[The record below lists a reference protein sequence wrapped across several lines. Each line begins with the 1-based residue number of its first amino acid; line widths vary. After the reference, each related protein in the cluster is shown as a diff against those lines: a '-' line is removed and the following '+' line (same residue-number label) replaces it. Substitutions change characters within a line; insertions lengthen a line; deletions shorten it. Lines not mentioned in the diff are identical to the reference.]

1 MMNERSRTGCLAN
14 IILAAV
20 FFSGG
25 CSGGASGPFAELEN
39 QGLAQYRGA
48 ARVMEQSTFGEVTTF
63 TFDPASGP
71 ICLKKGNFITSI
83 RDIGSDDLFLY
94 LTGGGAC
101 WKDFCFALSGSFIGI
116 VPVNITNFEDSNN
129 PVRDMNVVQ
138 IPSCDGS
145 LFSGDSDN
153 DDNGDGVIDRP
164 QHGIRNLTASLDIAK
179 QYFPNPRRVFLAG
192 SSAGGFGTILATPLV
207 RIYYPD
213 VPLYV
218 FSDSGPGIVKTHDP
232 QFLIDLLNDFNIMR
246 FIPKSCKDC
255 IANGH
260 LTRLIGYGLEHDPNL
275 KLGLHSSY
283 EDKVYAK
290 LFLGIGAQEFG
301 EQLVQETSYL
311 SARYPDRFKMFL
323 TEGEKHTTLIGD
335 AVIPA
340 NMVESSS
347 TDSDTG
353 IELAG
358 MYTTVL
364 NGVTI
369 ADWIRM
375 MLADDPGWVNE
386 TAR

>member
-1 MMNERSRTGCLAN
+1 MKKSQGAFFFSAA
-14 IILAAV
+14 ILAAV
-20 FFSGG
+20 FLFGG

-39 QGLAQYRGA
+39 QGLAQYRGVA
-48 ARVMEQSTFGEVTTF
+48 KVMEKSTFENVTTF
-63 TFDPASGP
+63 TFDPDSGP
-71 ICLKKGNFITSI
+71 ICLLKTSFITSI

-116 VPVNITNFEDSNN
+116 VPVNITNFDDPTN
-129 PVRDMNVVQ
+129 PVLNMNVVQ

-145 LFSGDSDN
+145 LFAGDADH
-153 DDNGDGVIDRP
+153 DDNGDGVIDRT
-164 QHGIRNLTASLDIAK
+164 QHGIRNLTAALDIAK

-192 SSAGGFGTILATPLV
+192 SSAGGFGTIMATPLV

-218 FSDSGPGIVKTHDP
+218 FNDSGPGIVKTHDP
-232 QFLIDLLNDFNIMR
+232 QFLTDLLNDFNVMR

-275 KLGLHSSY
+275 KLGMFSSY
-283 EDKVYAK
+283 GDKVYAQF
-290 LFLGIGAQEFG
+290 FLKIGAQEFG
-301 EQLVQETSYL
+301 EQLAQETAYL
-311 SARYPDRFKMFL
+311 NSKYPDRFKMFL
-323 TEGEKHTTLIGD
+323 TEGEKHTSLIGEATVPLED
-335 AVIPA
+335 SANPSDPA
-340 NMVESSS
+340 SQIQL
-347 TDSDTG
+347 G
-353 IELAG
+353 G
-358 MYTTVL
+358 MYTTEQ

-375 MLADDPGWVNE
+375 MLADDPGWVVK

>member
-1 MMNERSRTGCLAN
+1 MPARRSLY
-14 IILAAV
+14 
-20 FFSGG
+20 
-25 CSGGASGPFAELEN
+25 P
-39 QGLAQYRGA
+39 GLAQYRGVA
-48 ARVMEQSTFGEVTTF
+48 KVMEKSTFENVTTF

-71 ICLKKGNFITSI
+71 ICLLKTSFITSI

-116 VPVNITNFEDSNN
+116 VPVNITNFDDPTN
-129 PVRDMNVVQ
+129 PVLNMNVVQ

-145 LFSGDSDN
+145 LFAGDADH
-153 DDNGDGVIDRP
+153 DDNGDGVIDRT
-164 QHGIRNLTASLDIAK
+164 QHGIRNLTAALDIAK

-192 SSAGGFGTILATPLV
+192 SSAGGFGTIMATPLV

-218 FSDSGPGIVKTHDP
+218 FNDSGPGIVKTHDP
-232 QFLIDLLNDFNIMR
+232 QFLIDLLNDFNVMR

-275 KLGLHSSY
+275 KLGMFSSY
-283 EDKVYAK
+283 GDKVYAQF
-290 LFLGIGAQEFG
+290 FLKIGAQEFG
-301 EQLVQETSYL
+301 EQLAQETGYL
-311 SARYPDRFKMFL
+311 HEKYPDRFKMFL
-323 TEGEKHTTLIGD
+323 TEGEKHTSLIGEATVPLED
-335 AVIPA
+335 SANPSDPA
-340 NMVESSS
+340 SQIQL
-347 TDSDTG
+347 G
-353 IELAG
+353 GL
-358 MYTTVL
+358 YTTEQ

-375 MLADDPGWVNE
+375 MLADDPGWVVK